1 MNHEMKFPQKPAE
14 APPPRRRPSLARPHV
29 GNRPPIPGPRQTRR
43 QTAPQARAGAAPESQ
58 PLSQAEA
65 GHFRQN
71 PSAQATKPGQ
81 KSIRQQRSPF
91 PAERASRVNVL
102 PAQSGARPAHATAAD
117 PSERE
122 RREAWSKDSGVRQDN
137 KHRPPSPTRV
147 VSFPW
152 KRVLWCGLLLILTLA
167 VFVSSF
173 SLFIKQKYRLDIVGS
188 DAAARQ
194 KADAVLVFGCGVYA
208 DGSPTPMLRDRV
220 LRGVELMHK
229 GAAKKLLLSGDH
241 GQKNYD
247 EVNAMKKLALEQ
259 GIAAEDIFL
268 DHAGF
273 STWDSLKRAHDIFGV
288 RNVTLVSQ
296 RYHLYRGLYMADALG
311 LEFRGVPADRQA
323 YAGQWVREI
332 REMLARVKGLF
343 SAVFNL
349 PAEVSGPQ
357 IDLSG
362 DGQSSWD

>member
-1 MNHEMKFPQKPAE
+1 M
-14 APPPRRRPSLARPHV
+14 
-29 GNRPPIPGPRQTRR
+29 
-43 QTAPQARAGAAPESQ
+43 
-58 PLSQAEA
+58 
-65 GHFRQN
+65 
-71 PSAQATKPGQ
+71 
-81 KSIRQQRSPF
+81 
-91 PAERASRVNVL
+91 
-102 PAQSGARPAHATAAD
+102 
-117 PSERE
+117 
-122 RREAWSKDSGVRQDN
+122 
-137 KHRPPSPTRV
+137 
-147 VSFPW
+147 
-152 KRVLWCGLLLILTLA
+152 LWCGLLLILTLA

-173 SLFIKQKYRLDIVGS
+173 SLFIKQKYRLDIVDS

-323 YAGQWVREI
+323 YAGQWLREI

-349 PAEVSGPQ
+349 PAEVSGPP

>member
-43 QTAPQARAGAAPESQ
+43 QTVPQARAGAAPEPQ
-58 PLSQAEA
+58 VLSQAEA
-65 GHFRQN
+65 GRFRQN
-71 PSAQATKPGQ
+71 PSARATEPGL
-81 KSIRQQRSPF
+81 KSIRQQRPAL
-91 PAERASRVNVL
+91 PAEKGSPANSLPSRDKVL
-102 PAQSGARPAHATAAD
+102 PAHAAAAV

-122 RREAWSKDSGVRQDN
+122 RREARGRSRVTRQGN
-137 KHRPPSPTRV
+137 KHLPPSPARV
-147 VSFPW
+147 VTFPW
-152 KRVLWCGLLLILTLA
+152 KRILWCGLLLILTLA

-173 SLFIKQKYRLDIVGS
+173 SLFIKQKYRLDIVDS

-311 LEFRGVPADRQA
+311 IEFRGVPADRQA
-323 YAGQWVREI
+323 YAGQWLREI

-349 PAEVSGPQ
+349 PAEVSGPP

>member
-1 MNHEMKFPQKPAE
+1 MNSEIKLPRKSVE
-14 APPPRRRPSLARPHV
+14 IPPPKRRPPLPGPRA
-29 GNRPPIPGPRQTRR
+29 GKRPPIPGPPQTRR
-43 QTAPQARAGAAPESQ
+43 QTVPPARAGAAPE
-58 PLSQAEA
+58 PQA
-65 GHFRQN
+65 R
-71 PSAQATKPGQ
+71 TQ
-81 KSIRQQRSPF
+81 KVQQRPPF
-91 PAERASRVNVL
+91 PAERGSRNNAPPARAAAL
-102 PAQSGARPAHATAAD
+102 PAQVEAIGLRD
-117 PSERE
+117 GE
-122 RREAWSKDSGVRQDN
+122 RREAWSKDSVTRQGI
-137 KHRPPSPTRV
+137 KHRSPSPTRV

-152 KRVLWCGLLLILTLA
+152 KRIFWCGLLLILTLA
-167 VFVSSF
+167 VFITSF
-173 SLFIKQKYRLDIVGS
+173 SLFLKQKYRLDIVDS
-188 DAAARQ
+188 DAASRQ

-220 LRGVELMHK
+220 LRGVELMRK

-259 GIAAEDIFL
+259 GIAAKDIFL

-296 RYHLYRGLYMADALG
+296 RYHLYRALYMADALG
-311 LEFRGVPADRQA
+311 MQFRGVPADRQV
-323 YAGQWVREI
+323 YAGQWLREI

-343 SAVFNL
+343 SAVLNL
-349 PAEVSGPQ
+349 PAEVSGPP

>member
-1 MNHEMKFPQKPAE
+1 MNPEIKLPQKPTE
-14 APPPRRRPSLARPHV
+14 APPAGRRSPLPGPRA
-29 GNRPPIPGPRQTRR
+29 GNRPPFPGPPPIRHQTV
-43 QTAPQARAGAAPESQ
+43 PQARAGAAPE
-58 PLSQAEA
+58 PQA
-65 GHFRQN
+65 R
-71 PSAQATKPGQ
+71 AQKV
-81 KSIRQQRSPF
+81 QQRPPF

-102 PAQSGARPAHATAAD
+102 PAHSGALPVHAAAAD
-117 PSERE
+117 PSEHE
-122 RREAWSKDSGVRQDN
+122 RRKAWTEGRVTRQGI
-137 KHRPPSPTRV
+137 KHHSTTPARV
-147 VSFPW
+147 FTFPW

-173 SLFIKQKYRLDIVGS
+173 SLFIKQKYHLDIVDS
-188 DAAARQ
+188 DAAAKQ

-220 LRGVELMHK
+220 LRGVELMRK
-229 GAAKKLLLSGDH
+229 GAAAKLLLSGDH

-311 LEFRGVPADRQA
+311 MQFRGVPADRQA
-323 YAGQWVREI
+323 YAGQWLREI

-343 SAVFNL
+343 SAVLNL
-349 PAEVSGPQ
+349 PAEVSGPP